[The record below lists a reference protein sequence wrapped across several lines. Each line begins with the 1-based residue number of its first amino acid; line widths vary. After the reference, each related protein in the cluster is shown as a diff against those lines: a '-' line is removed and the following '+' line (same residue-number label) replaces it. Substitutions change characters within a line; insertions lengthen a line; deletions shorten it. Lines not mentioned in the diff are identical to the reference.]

1 MSKHFYTNLDLRFN
15 QFLKSILEHLD
26 SSTIS
31 AGDPGRIFWCT
42 IENAPAYW
50 DGTEVKYFAY
60 KGEPIDANDVIE
72 DTDHQFVTEQD
83 IVNWDQIVSDSAN
96 YELITNKN
104 QQNGYAG
111 LNQDGKL
118 SFSTLWDGMVIEYP
132 VGSNIY
138 KTLGELFNIANGIPT
153 LDDDAELDPHI
164 IKQIGYAAGE
174 QVLFVSQDEKDGW
187 NAVSGGLSGVEILAH
202 KNEIDG
208 YAGLNSTGRVS
219 KKYLAEGAVIRVQKK
234 VKFSF
239 YGAILEG
246 ETIGVNYREELTQNF
261 TAPASPVLENM
272 LIDITSYLNG
282 KADITASNTATSIT
296 VTGVTAGD
304 DFNIQMLY
312 LDQVG
317 GTLSIIKENIADAF
331 YDWSNMAGTNI
342 IGYAPLNSYGVIEDS
357 YLPSYRD
364 IRVVD
369 TYPDMIA
376 IVDKYNGLRVHV
388 IDATAD
394 PTVDSGWAE
403 YLWLTDINDWQK
415 TTELESSV
423 DISHDSMSN
432 VQGDGA
438 LFTPPQTNHLTDA
451 QYEQL
456 KDSEYKVTVNHLDAR
471 PGVLMKSFLKSTFR
485 AVKIVCTIE
494 DHAGRGILMEEIS
507 MLFNGNYPTL
517 LEFGELSSPMNNP
530 FTFSATHD
538 INNVYLFMQ
547 SNSLDTSIVMRIKEF
562 AKLDD
567 IVPPLSP
574 ETDLTPSIGLIP
586 HS

>member
-42 IENAPAYW
+42 VENAPAYW

-60 KGEPIDANDVIE
+60 KGEPINANDVVE

-96 YELITNKN
+96 YELNTNKN

-118 SFSTLWDGMVIEYP
+118 AFSTLWDGMVIEYP
-132 VGSNIY
+132 VDSNEY

-164 IKQIGYAAGE
+164 IKQMGYATNE

-187 NAVSGGLSGVEILAH
+187 NAVSGGLSGVEVTAH
-202 KNEIDG
+202 KNQIDG

-219 KKYLAEGAVIRVQKK
+219 KRYLAEGAVIRVQKK

-239 YGAILEG
+239 YGTILEG
-246 ETIGVNYREELTQNF
+246 EAIGVNYREEFTQNF
-261 TAPASPVLENM
+261 TAPANPDLENM

-296 VTGVTAGD
+296 VTAVTAGD

-312 LDQVG
+312 LDQLG
-317 GTLSIIKENIADAF
+317 GTLSIVKENIADAF
-331 YDWSNMAGTNI
+331 YDWSNMAGTNN

-369 TYPDMIA
+369 TYADMLA
-376 IVDKYNGLRVHV
+376 LTDKYNGLRVHV

-403 YLWLTDINDWQK
+403 YLWLADINDWQK

-438 LFTPPQTNHLTDA
+438 LLTPPQTNHLTDA
-451 QYEQL
+451 QYAQL
-456 KDSEYKVTVNHLDAR
+456 KDSEYKITVNHLDAR
-471 PGVLMKSFLKSTFR
+471 PGVLMKSFPKSTFR
-485 AVKIVCTIE
+485 AGKIVCTIE

-507 MLFNGNYPTL
+507 ILFDGNYPTL
-517 LEFGELSSPMNNP
+517 LEFGVLSSPMNNP
-530 FTFSATHD
+530 FTFNATHD

-547 SNSLDTSIVMRIKEF
+547 SNSLDSSIVMRIKEF

-574 ETDLTPSIGLIP
+574 EIDLSPSIGLIP
-586 HS
+586 HN